1 MKRYKIAIGLRL
13 LPEDHQKII
22 FVAQQNKRS
31 LNAQIEF
38 SVLETIRKYEKEHGK
53 ITLPKK

>member
-13 LPEDHQKII
+13 LPEDHQKIA

-38 SVLETIRKYEKEHGK
+38 SVLETIRKHEKEHGK
-53 ITLPKK
+53 IILPKK